1 MICHRGGRLAPRR
14 RTAADLHTRKAGR
27 LACVQQPAPVGI
39 PARILVAM
47 QPGRT
52 YSRAELLA
60 ATDIRESDWTW
71 AIRQFKE
78 NGLVVQ
84 VGEKRGGRYQ
94 RT

>member
-1 MICHRGGRLAPRR
+1 
-14 RTAADLHTRKAGR
+14 
-27 LACVQQPAPVGI
+27 
-39 PARILVAM
+39 M
-47 QPGRT
+47 QPGRS

-60 ATDIRESDWTW
+60 ATDIRESAWTW